1 MGSAQQLYVDLS
13 NRNAF
18 KRLNYKTGNILF
30 RVTEKRLCWKGSIP
44 ALFKLLCVSTE
55 QLSTGRAAPQAPLSD
70 EHLQPSS
77 ASGFFVPSSLSP
89 APTVTLISTFRFFS
103 SFRVASTYY
112 RTPGMKVFKTH
123 QIKPRAHN
131 TAAASLQPQCLP
143 YAACW
148 DVQCHRALSPSP
160 VSCSHSRSCS
170 SPGPPT
176 PVPPTA
182 ACTGSGGTARVTAQ
196 PAASS
201 PPPDSTASY
210 WKCCTAG
217 KETAK

>member
-1 MGSAQQLYVDLS
+1 MLFYSVMRFQSQQPIPQLVFQAFMGSAQQLYVDLS

-89 APTVTLISTFRFFS
+89 APTVTLISTFRFF
-103 SFRVASTYY
+103 F
-112 RTPGMKVFKTH
+112 F
-123 QIKPRAHN
+123 
-131 TAAASLQPQCLP
+131 LQSCLH
-143 YAACW
+143 ALQDTW
-148 DVQCHRALSPSP
+148 DEGL
-160 VSCSHSRSCS
+160 
-170 SPGPPT
+170 
-176 PVPPTA
+176 
-182 ACTGSGGTARVTAQ
+182 
-196 PAASS
+196 
-201 PPPDSTASY
+201 
-210 WKCCTAG
+210 
-217 KETAK
+217 